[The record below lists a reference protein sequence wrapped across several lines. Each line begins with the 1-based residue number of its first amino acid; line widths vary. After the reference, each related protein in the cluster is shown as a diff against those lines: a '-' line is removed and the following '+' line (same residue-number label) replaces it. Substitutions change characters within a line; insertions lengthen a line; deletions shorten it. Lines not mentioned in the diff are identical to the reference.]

1 MYDKIEHFRQV
12 NADTVD
18 VLKRVYEL
26 DIVSEFQKRK
36 IFSALLRYYFDN
48 FEGDLLDEALESID
62 WENVN
67 PGDRQQYIEYCAV
80 RHCYKKAMD
89 GIMSF
94 GYEDIDAKR
103 LLQISS
109 DFFAQQKNEDS
120 FMIKLAWHI
129 FKSGKFDEN
138 VLRYICMFYN
148 GSLADMVGIWKA
160 AVGFN
165 IDAKNLEERII
176 AQMVFTEEIIP
187 ESYSVF
193 YSFYEHDSNRKLTS
207 AFMKML
213 AYRYLVKNFELPE
226 KLFDCFYQEVRK
238 HENLPCLIAVLKY
251 FSECKELT
259 TDKINFAD
267 YNLNKLY
274 SQGKIFP
281 FFKDYYGKFPLPI
294 HILDEHYVEYIADPK
309 YEVKIHYLIT
319 SVKQDEGE
327 YITEEMP
334 DIFEGI
340 RVKDFVMFQDEILK
354 YYITEMRPEG
364 EVETLRSSVHFD
376 ETMDNERAGS
386 RFHNINMMLIA
397 KEMNDD
403 ETLIEMMT
411 DYAAERENVKK
422 MFKLL

>member
-1 MYDKIEHFRQV
+1 
-12 NADTVD
+12 
-18 VLKRVYEL
+18 
-26 DIVSEFQKRK
+26 
-36 IFSALLRYYFDN
+36 
-48 FEGDLLDEALESID
+48 
-62 WENVN
+62 
-67 PGDRQQYIEYCAV
+67 
-80 RHCYKKAMD
+80 
-89 GIMSF
+89 
-94 GYEDIDAKR
+94 
-103 LLQISS
+103 
-109 DFFAQQKNEDS
+109 
-120 FMIKLAWHI
+120 
-129 FKSGKFDEN
+129 
-138 VLRYICMFYN
+138 
-148 GSLADMVGIWKA
+148 
-160 AVGFN
+160 
-165 IDAKNLEERII
+165 
-176 AQMVFTEEIIP
+176 
-187 ESYSVF
+187 
-193 YSFYEHDSNRKLTS
+193 
-207 AFMKML
+207 ML
-213 AYRYLVKNFELPE
+213 AYRYLVKNFKLPE

-327 YITEEMP
+327 YITEVMP

-411 DYAAERENVKK
+411 DYATERENVKK